1 MDTPPHSPLS
11 TRGLLVFFGLEFAL
25 AAIMA
30 TLAPSWWLF
39 TFLSVLCFT
48 GVWAYDNR
56 VQIGKRLAT
65 MSWPQIYLFVG
76 IAGVWLFMTV
86 GLGSAAW
93 MIVMGQPFT
102 IGSSAIAG
110 NKPNDGPLIWYRN
123 LSMEGGPALGR
134 NVFALTFSGGNISEK
149 EVELKSANI
158 VSAVN
163 GSRVTLEIV
172 AQGESVP
179 LDQVE
184 LIPPGAP
191 VRLVAKF
198 GPPDQNSPGKILG
211 IDSKVFADTWK
222 KFSLNIQ
229 DDTKSYR
236 IPFNEGD
243 IAPFFPGIV
252 GPHVSKKASAG
263 K

>member
-1 MDTPPHSPLS
+1 MIYYPAA
-11 TRGLLVFFGLEFAL
+11 GLLLIAFGVLVFIGTIIGAVWSHRGVIRERASRM
-25 AAIMA
+25 AAPQIILLIGIA
-30 TLAPSWWLF
+30 GTWL
-39 TFLSVLCFT
+39 FLSV
-48 GVWAYDNR
+48 
-56 VQIGKRLAT
+56 
-65 MSWPQIYLFVG
+65 S
-76 IAGVWLFMTV
+76 
-86 GLGSAAW
+86 LGSAAW
-93 MIVMGQPFT
+93 MIVMGNPFT

-110 NKPNDGPLIWYRN
+110 NKPDDDPLIWYRN
-123 LSMEGGPALGR
+123 LSMEGGPTLGR
-134 NVFALTFSGGNISEK
+134 NVFSLTFSGGNISEK

-158 VSAVN
+158 VSGVN

-172 AQGESVP
+172 AQGEIVP

-198 GPPDQNSPGKILG
+198 GPPDPNEPGKILG
-211 IDSKVFADTWK
+211 IDPKAFADTWK
-222 KFSLNIQ
+222 KFSLNVQ

-252 GPHVSKKASAG
+252 GPHVSKKDLSS